1 MNGFPGEG
9 ERPGGRSRV
18 RRVDPDKDHPQA
30 GPLRSTGLSTQKE
43 LRWFTMRVF
52 PHRAFE
58 LRSEDGVVGTVW
70 EPAFRAEGHA
80 TAADGQ

>member
-1 MNGFPGEG
+1 
-9 ERPGGRSRV
+9 
-18 RRVDPDKDHPQA
+18 
-30 GPLRSTGLSTQKE
+30 
-43 LRWFTMRVF
+43 MRVF